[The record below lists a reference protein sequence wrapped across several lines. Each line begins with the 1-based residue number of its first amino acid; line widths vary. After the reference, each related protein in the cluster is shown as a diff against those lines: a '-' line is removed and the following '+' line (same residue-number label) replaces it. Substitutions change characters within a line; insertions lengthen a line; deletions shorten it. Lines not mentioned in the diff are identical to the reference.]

1 MSFPDFLL
9 GDGLYKLGYVT
20 NDLDWAVEHCRTALG
35 FEGFLRFEP
44 SPHIRRAD
52 GRSGAAHL
60 RCAFSIGRERVVE
73 LMQPLDGLVDI
84 WADLLAGVDT
94 PTIRFHHVGV
104 IVDNIAEVIERAAD
118 VGMRPVQQS
127 SVPGVLSVAYL
138 ELPGL
143 GHRVELVQYDQ
154 GVGGV
159 LADARAMRPS
169 SEHGR

>member
-20 NDLDWAVEHCRTALG
+20 NDLHWAIDHCQSALG

-44 SPHIRRAD
+44 SPQIRRAD

-60 RCAFSIGRERVVE
+60 RCAFSTGRERVIE
-73 LMQPLDGLVDI
+73 LMQPLDGLVDL
-84 WADLLAGVDT
+84 WAGLLTGAQAPV
-94 PTIRFHHVGV
+94 IRFHHVGV
-104 IVDNIAEVIERAAD
+104 IVDDIEEVTQRAAA
-118 VGMRPVQQS
+118 VGMHPVQQS

-143 GHRVELVQYDQ
+143 GHYVELVQYDK

-159 LADARAMRPS
+159 LADARATRAA
-169 SEHGR
+169 G

>member
-1 MSFPDFLL
+1 MPFPDFLL
-9 GDGLYKLGYVT
+9 SDGLYKLGYVT
-20 NDLDWAVEHCRTALG
+20 NDLDWAVEHCRTTLG
-35 FEGFLRFEP
+35 FAGFLRFEP
-44 SPHIRRAD
+44 RPRIRRAD

-60 RCAFSIGRERVVE
+60 RCAFSTGSERVVE
-73 LMQPLDGLVDI
+73 LMQPLEGLVDI
-84 WADLLAGVDT
+84 WAEPLAGTDV

-104 IVDNIAEVIERAAD
+104 IVDDLAAVLKSAAD
-118 VGMRPVQQS
+118 VGMRPVQES

-159 LADARAMRPS
+159 LAEARATLS
-169 SEHGR
+169 SA

>member
-20 NDLDWAVEHCRTALG
+20 NDLDWAIEHCEKAIG
-35 FEGFLRFEP
+35 FEGFVRFEP
-44 SPHIRRAD
+44 SPQIRRAD
-52 GRSGAAHL
+52 GRSGPAHL
-60 RCAFSIGRERVVE
+60 RCAFSTGRERAVE

-84 WADLLAGVDT
+84 WADLLVGLAA
-94 PTIRFHHVGV
+94 PAIRFHHVGV
-104 IVDNIAEVIERAAD
+104 IVDDLAEVVERAGE
-118 VGMRPVQQS
+118 VGMHPVQQS

-159 LADARAMRPS
+159 LAEARATRTAT
-169 SEHGR
+169 